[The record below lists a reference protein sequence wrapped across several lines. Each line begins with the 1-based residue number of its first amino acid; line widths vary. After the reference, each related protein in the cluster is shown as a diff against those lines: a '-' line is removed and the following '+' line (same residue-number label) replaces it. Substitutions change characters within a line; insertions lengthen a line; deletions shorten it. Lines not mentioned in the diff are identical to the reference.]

1 MMRSKETVRAFDI
14 IFEKHLEGTRYGLR
28 RTAYELAENEWIATY
43 GERRY
48 KDYRNFRISYNDRK
62 NRPYKTRNRSPRA
75 TSRTRFMEI
84 FNYWYDPYQTIKA
97 NYEAAEA
104 KYSQEFGATCY
115 KSYDSFLSTRSTAQ
129 KRAKAKLLD
138 LG

>member
-1 MMRSKETVRAFDI
+1 MRRSDSTIAAFDI
-14 IFEKHLEGTRYGLR
+14 IFHKHLEGARYGR
-28 RTAYELAENEWIATY
+28 RRLAYELAEIEWIESY
-43 GERRY
+43 GTRRY
-48 KDYRNFRISYNDRK
+48 KDYKSFHTSYNGRK
-62 NRPYKTRNRSPRA
+62 NRPYKARHRSPRE

-104 KYSQEFGATCY
+104 KYSAEFGQTCY

-129 KRAKAKLLD
+129 KRARQKQLTT
-138 LG
+138 